1 VRAHRVIAYHPKDY
15 TTTHKRQQQR
25 SRSIFRRASS
35 SNHSDPHRSFRT
47 ATLRFS
53 TYRMA
58 PIILATMG
66 EFASQLTQEFGDRD
80 SQILRLETE
89 NARLREL
96 EVEKRPFTHS

>member
-1 VRAHRVIAYHPKDY
+1 
-15 TTTHKRQQQR
+15 
-25 SRSIFRRASS
+25 
-35 SNHSDPHRSFRT
+35 
-47 ATLRFS
+47 
-53 TYRMA
+53 MA